1 MVIDPTPTVYPRV
14 LILLEGPAKVY
25 TLRGKYRQYFLR
37 VNAYGEAEYGSA
49 NLRVD
54 KDRTLQVA
62 IEAIVRHITC
72 QHRDPPDIGIEAWR
86 THGPS
91 SVSLIATASHSATN
105 DTDVTFHGK
114 PPHVRFRLH
123 EAEAI

>member
-1 MVIDPTPTVYPRV
+1 MVIVLKPAAQPQV

-54 KDRTLQVA
+54 KNRTLQV
-62 IEAIVRHITC
+62 IVEAIVRYFTS
-72 QHRDPPDIGIEAWR
+72 P
-86 THGPS
+86 
-91 SVSLIATASHSATN
+91 AS
-105 DTDVTFHGK
+105 
-114 PPHVRFRLH
+114 RLF
-123 EAEAI
+123 